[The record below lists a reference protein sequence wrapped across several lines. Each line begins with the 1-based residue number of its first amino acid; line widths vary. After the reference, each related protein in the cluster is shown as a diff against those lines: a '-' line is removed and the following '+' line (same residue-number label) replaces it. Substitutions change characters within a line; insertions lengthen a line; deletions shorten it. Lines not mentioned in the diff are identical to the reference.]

1 MRKNSRP
8 KEGMTC
14 KREQGPE
21 LEARKAR
28 KDSSCLVGVLTG

>member
-14 KREQGPE
+14 KRSKDQSWKQGKQERLKLPGG
-21 LEARKAR
+21 
-28 KDSSCLVGVLTG
+28 GVLSA